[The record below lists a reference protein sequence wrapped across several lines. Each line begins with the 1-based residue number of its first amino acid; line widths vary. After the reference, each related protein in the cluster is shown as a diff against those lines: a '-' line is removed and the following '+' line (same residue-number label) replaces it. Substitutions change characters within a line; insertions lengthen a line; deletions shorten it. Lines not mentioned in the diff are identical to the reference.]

1 MADKPQKEL
10 GGPRKMSTGTKVV
23 IGIFAVVMALS
34 MTLPS
39 LTQIF
44 AGSTNSS
51 SSSEQSSEQSSD
63 DQSASKT
70 EEGENKDESSSEAK
84 QEEQATDDGI
94 TNVPDNESLKSLAD
108 QNKKDVEKFSARL
121 KEDPKS
127 LPALLNLAQTYMS
140 WGASASYS
148 SSTDE
153 ETAYSKGLINKA
165 MGYFDQYLGLHES
178 DAARV
183 QRIMCESYAGE
194 NDKAVGDLEK
204 MTQDKPD
211 YPVAWIYLGML
222 YSQQG
227 NNDKALEAYNK
238 VAEVDPDDVY
248 GMQAYAKQSIASINS
263 SQSSFEDLTNEKLL
277 GTNSQPT
284 EGLPGAIAN
293 QSNAASQGGSG
304 GPSIQTIG

>member
-10 GGPRKMSTGTKVV
+10 GGPRKMSTGTKVI

-44 AGSTNSS
+44 AGSANNS
-51 SSSEQSSEQSSD
+51 SSSEQSSEQSSEESSD
-63 DQSASKT
+63 NA
-70 EEGENKDESSSEAK
+70 EGENKDETTDEAK
-84 QEEQATDDGI
+84 QEENQTDDGT

-108 QNKKDVEKFSARL
+108 QNKKDVEKFNGRL
-121 KEDPKS
+121 KEDPKN
-127 LPALLNLAQTYMS
+127 LAALLNLAQTYMN
-140 WGASASYS
+140 WGASATYS

-165 MGYFDQYLGLHES
+165 AGYFDQYLGLHES

-183 QRIMCESYAGE
+183 QRIMCDSYAGD
-194 NDKAVGDLEK
+194 NDKAVGELEK
-204 MTQDKPD
+204 MTQEKPD

-238 VAEVDPDDVY
+238 VAEVDPDDDF

-263 SQSSFEDLTNEKLL
+263 SQTSFEDLTNEKLL

-293 QSNAASQGGSG
+293 QSNAASQGGNSV
-304 GPSIQTIG
+304 QTIG